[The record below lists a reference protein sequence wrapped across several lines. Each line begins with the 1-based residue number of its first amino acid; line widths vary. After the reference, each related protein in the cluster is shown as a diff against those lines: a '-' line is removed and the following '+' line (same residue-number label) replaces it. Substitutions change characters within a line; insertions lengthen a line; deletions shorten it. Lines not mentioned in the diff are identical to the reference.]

1 MRYKRKKRTEKQGK
15 RGEYVC
21 EIKGKKHMIYK
32 GIISRSFSLES
43 GMGIFRKA
51 AAFMLLSYLST
62 QHRWLHHP
70 EQTND
75 LS

>member
-1 MRYKRKKRTEKQGK
+1 MVEKRGVCLRNKRKET
-15 RGEYVC
+15 
-21 EIKGKKHMIYK
+21 

>member
-1 MRYKRKKRTEKQGK
+1 
-15 RGEYVC
+15 
-21 EIKGKKHMIYK
+21 MIYK

-62 QHRWLHHP
+62 QYRFSWLHHP
-70 EQTND
+70 EQTDD